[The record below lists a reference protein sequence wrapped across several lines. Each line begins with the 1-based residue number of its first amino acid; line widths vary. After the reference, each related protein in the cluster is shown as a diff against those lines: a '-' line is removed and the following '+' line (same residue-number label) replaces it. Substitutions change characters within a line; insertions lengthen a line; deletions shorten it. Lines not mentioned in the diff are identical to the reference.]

1 MSAVPRD
8 WVPGLEAEMRR
19 AGATLLAVHD
29 KLDAA
34 DVHWKQDTSGEPSVV
49 TRWDLEIESQFR
61 DYLGREFPAHSFLG
75 EETGNDRR
83 DPAHYWLLDPIDGT
97 SNFVDGI
104 PYWGTSLAYWHAG
117 RIELGLV
124 HFPVL
129 GRMFVAVRGGG
140 AWADGQR
147 LCTPPVRQY
156 TARSCIALDSRSH
169 LRHTLHLRSR
179 VRILGSAIAN
189 LCFTATGVFVA
200 SCTRGMLWDV
210 AAGDLLLREAGAVVE
225 STPEIAG
232 LDPARSALDGA
243 PSEPRITLLARA
255 SAELPSLAGFLRP
268 AANPP
273 AAAAPGHS

>member
-1 MSAVPRD
+1 VSPAPRD

-19 AGATLLAVHD
+19 AGTLLRAAHD
-29 KLDAA
+29 KLDPL
-34 DVHWKQDTSGEPSVV
+34 DVRWKQDAGGEPSVV
-49 TRWDLEIESQFR
+49 TRWDLEVESRFR
-61 DYLGREFPAHSFLG
+61 DFLGREFPTHSFLG

-117 RIELGLV
+117 HVELGLV

-129 GRMFVAVRGGG
+129 DRMFVAVRGAG
-140 AWADGQR
+140 AWADGHR
-147 LCTPPVRQY
+147 LRTPAARQY

-189 LCFTATGVFVA
+189 LCFTATGLFQA

-210 AAGDLLLREAGAVVE
+210 AAGDLLLREAGAAVE

-232 LDPARSALDGA
+232 LDPARSAVDGA

-268 AANPP
+268 AADPP
-273 AAAAPGHS
+273 AAGGLGHS